1 MRKKLIAVL
10 DVGSSKI
17 TAVAG
22 ERGVNKTFL
31 IKARK
36 EFAYDGFSEREFFD
50 TEELKRTLISCAHY
64 IKNAVGE
71 ETDTVYV
78 GVPGAFTDVTVK
90 DSQLSFPKKKKITEK
105 DTDNLFDSAFVL
117 SSAKKILDE
126 TGACGVMAARGAMFD
141 PLLLCDL
148 TGTLR
153 PKMADVASFLITDR
167 KNRVEKL
174 ASSIT
179 LCILSSVMSI

>member
-117 SSAKKILDE
+117 SSSKKILINRSAIALQA
-126 TGACGVMAARGAMFD
+126 ACQPHRRNERDFKG
-141 PLLLCDL
+141 
-148 TGTLR
+148 
-153 PKMADVASFLITDR
+153 
-167 KNRVEKL
+167 
-174 ASSIT
+174 
-179 LCILSSVMSI
+179 